1 MRLLPATAVFASLA
15 ASPAVAAPV
24 MLHCVIDTQNDGPLQ
39 MEVQL
44 NEQGGTV
51 SYSFPQRGNSF
62 TTRAIFAPDHVA
74 FKSFVVSRTDLT
86 IQRRND
92 GEFDQ
97 RVFRLPPVE
106 YGKCSLDA
114 RKRAF

>member
-1 MRLLPATAVFASLA
+1 MRSAFLALAAVFVSSGAN
-15 ASPAVAAPV
+15 AAPI
-24 MLHCVIDTQNDGPLQ
+24 MLNCIIDTQNGGPLK

-44 NEQGGTV
+44 NEEAGIV

-62 TTRAIFAPDHVA
+62 TKRAIFAPDHVA
-74 FKSFVVSRTDLT
+74 FGSFLVSRTDLSV
-86 IQRRND
+86 QRKND

-106 YGKCSLDA
+106 YGKCSLDT